1 MTRFVH
7 DKCVKD
13 YLEEL
18 LKPYGKVE
26 ISKDI
31 LGEIKEIDVLFTPT
45 DMQSDNLQVLELLGK
60 FAEYPALLE
69 AFRNP
74 VSDDEICDSLKKAIG
89 CLG

>member
-7 DKCVKD
+7 DKFAKD

-45 DMQSDNLQVLELLGK
+45 DPQSIRGI
-60 FAEYPALLE
+60 
-69 AFRNP
+69 
-74 VSDDEICDSLKKAIG
+74 S
-89 CLG
+89 